1 MNSHPNKLSS
11 ESIVTGILFAI
22 FWASASVA
30 GKFGLQSAEPLV
42 LFTVR
47 FLLAGVILLSY
58 VLIVEKSRLPH
69 HREWRQLTLFGI
81 LNTTLY
87 LGLFVIAL
95 QFITPGIT
103 SLALALNP
111 LFISILSAIWMRRI
125 VNAREWFSIAL
136 GIGGVV
142 IAAFPLFATSS
153 ASITG
158 MILLALSMLAYS
170 AGAVY
175 YAAIPWSLSRI
186 VINAWQVFIGGVLL
200 APFAFIFHQHENT
213 FDFTF
218 WASIAWL
225 VVPVSIGAVQLW
237 LRLLK
242 RDAVRASM
250 WLYLCP
256 VFGFFYSNLLLDEPV
271 TMFTFV
277 GTALVMIAL
286 YVGQRKE

>member
-1 MNSHPNKLSS
+1 LNSQSSRLSS
-11 ESIVTGILFAI
+11 ASIVTGVLFVI

-47 FLLAGVILLSY
+47 FLLAGIILLGY
-58 VLIVEKSRLPH
+58 VFVVEKTRLPH
-69 HREWRQLTLFGI
+69 RKEWRQLTFFGI

-95 QFITPGIT
+95 QYITPGIT
-103 SLALALNP
+103 TLAIALNP
-111 LFISILSAIWMRRI
+111 LFISILSAVWMRRP
-125 VNAREWFSIAL
+125 VNGREWFSIVL
-136 GIGGVV
+136 GIGGVIV
-142 IAAFPLFATSS
+142 TAFPLFATSN
-153 ASITG
+153 ATVTG

-175 YAAIPWSLSRI
+175 YAAISWSLSRTT
-186 VINAWQVFIGGVLL
+186 INAWQVFIGGLLL
-200 APFAFIFHQHENT
+200 APFAFLLHRQENH
-213 FDFTF
+213 FDLNF
-218 WASIAWL
+218 WVSIAWL
-225 VVPVSIGAVQLW
+225 VIPVSIGAVQLW

-242 RDAVRASM
+242 RDAVRASL

-256 VFGFFYSNLLLDEPV
+256 VFGFFYSNLLLDEPL
-271 TMFTFV
+271 TIFTFA

-286 YVGQRKE
+286 YVGQRKG